1 MLNIIDWKWSSTY
14 EMVVYGNFELGRFP
28 QVTAGRLVRKRT
40 VTGPQA
46 ISGEGADHAIA
57 A

>member
-28 QVTAGRLVRKRT
+28 HVAAERLACKRA